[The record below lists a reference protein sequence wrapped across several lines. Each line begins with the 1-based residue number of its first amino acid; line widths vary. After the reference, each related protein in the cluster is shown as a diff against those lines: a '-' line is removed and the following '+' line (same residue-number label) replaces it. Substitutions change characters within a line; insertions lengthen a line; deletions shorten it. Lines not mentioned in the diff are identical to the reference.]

1 MFHTLCRP
9 YRPERQSC
17 CSNESHRD
25 GACACMETTVI
36 SEAAGTWRA
45 PLSAEDSSCNLTLL
59 SCLFLYSSVCFYF
72 NSLYS
77 TPSMAFTYQVN
88 TSIEINAPPEVVRRT
103 ASLAASGH
111 RSTRMSNLT
120 AYTISYLTS
129 HPSLNGHPLTSRTSK

>member
-1 MFHTLCRP
+1 MFHTFCRP

-25 GACACMETTVI
+25 GASACMETALI
-36 SEAAGTWRA
+36 SKAAGTWRA
-45 PLSAEDSSCNLTLL
+45 PLSAEGYSCNLTAL
-59 SCLFLYSSVCFYF
+59 SCLFLSSSVCLSF

-88 TSIEINAPPEVVRRT
+88 TSIEINAPLEVVRRT

-111 RSTRMSNLT
+111 RSTRRSTLT
-120 AYTISYLTS
+120 AYTISYSTS
-129 HPSLNGHPLTSRTSK
+129 HPSLNGHPLTSRASK